1 MAVLSVFA
9 MPLGDI
15 TNELITNSAKYA
27 EGNVTVRLETS
38 STKGHSLSVS
48 DAAGGWVRSRKRQRT
63 RYENQFSPSC
73 NRLVAPYTPD
83 GNGTGALFTTTLI
96 IERVGGQQKF

>member
-1 MAVLSVFA
+1 MAVPSLFA
-9 MPLGDI
+9 MPLGVI

-48 DAAGGWVRSRKRQRT
+48 DAAAGWVRSRKRQG
-63 RYENQFSPSC
+63 NWMKIIQS
-73 NRLVAPYTPD
+73 LVQQI
-83 GNGTGALFTTTLI
+83 GGALHTRRQRHWGALHHNI
-96 IERVGGQQKF
+96 DN